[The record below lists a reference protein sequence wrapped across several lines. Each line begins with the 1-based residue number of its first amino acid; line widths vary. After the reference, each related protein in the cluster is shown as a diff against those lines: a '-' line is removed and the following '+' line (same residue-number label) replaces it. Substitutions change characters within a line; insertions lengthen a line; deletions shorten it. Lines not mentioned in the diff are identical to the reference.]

1 MKHILVP
8 TDFSECAQFALDA
21 AIQLARKFEAAIHL
35 YHCINL
41 PSEWGELSDDQKK
54 AYPQIIAKIEA
65 ALEAF
70 ESIKKV
76 HIDLDITS
84 SYSGGKL
91 VEEVK
96 KTIDKKEIDFVI
108 MGSHG
113 KSGAS
118 EIFIGSNTQ
127 KVVRLIHRPILV
139 IKRPLKALAF
149 NNVVFASNFNLN
161 EQTPFLK
168 FKKFIEPF
176 QPKIHFLGIITSY
189 FFDVP
194 ASVTKS
200 AIENFQKMAAPFES
214 EAHLFKKSNIEAG
227 VREFSE
233 KINADLIAI
242 SNFNRRPIKRMLMGS
257 NVEALVNHSDIPVL
271 SIDFEEE

>member
-21 AIQLARKFEAAIHL
+21 AIQLARKFEASIHL
-35 YHCINL
+35 FHSINF
-41 PSEWGELSDDQKK
+41 PAGWEELSAAQKK
-54 AYPQIIAKIEA
+54 AYPQLLAKIDA

-84 SYSGGKL
+84 AYAGGKL
-91 VEEVK
+91 VDEVK
-96 KTIDKKEIDFVI
+96 KTIDAQGIDFVV

-127 KVVRLIHRPILV
+127 KVVRMIHRPILV
-139 IKRPLKALAF
+139 IKRPLKEVEF
-149 NNVVFASNFNLN
+149 KNVVFASNFNLN
-161 EQTPFLK
+161 EQSPFLK
-168 FKKFIEPF
+168 FKAFLAPF
-176 QPKIHFLGIITSY
+176 QAKIHFLGIITSY

-194 ASVTKS
+194 ASVTRS
-200 AIENFQKMAAPFES
+200 AIENFQQLAAPFDS

-271 SIDFEEE
+271 SIDFEEN